1 MGLRS
6 RDSIARANTA
16 TNEKNARRGLSAV
29 KTRFVKTTSTK
40 ATAVE
45 MTTMPTTEATTSEV
59 ASDGAR
65 RSSTGR
71 RRRDRV
77 AHIRWQDEASEDAP
91 RDEEERNDPS
101 TSGRDENRRKRP
113 LEMTI
118 EYTPSESEEG
128 EGGMFARLP
137 SQGAGANAG
146 LYEYED
152 DSDSSDDDV
161 RHPRARD
168 DAPSCCCVI
177 T

>member
-1 MGLRS
+1 MR
-6 RDSIARANTA
+6 
-16 TNEKNARRGLSAV
+16 E
-29 KTRFVKTTSTK
+29 
-40 ATAVE
+40 
-45 MTTMPTTEATTSEV
+45 
-59 ASDGAR
+59 
-65 RSSTGR
+65 R
-71 RRRDRV
+71 RRRRMT
-77 AHIRWQDEASEDAP
+77 RRDEGRGEAEDAT
-91 RDEEERNDPS
+91 RDEEGGNDPS